1 MLIDFSDSSN
11 REESVQVM
19 TALLRWLAGD
29 GPVDMGASL
38 NFTTSKAI
46 KAIVKNADE
55 IQSSASTA
63 SNFSTTIIT
72 PRSRSYSIEEMER
85 KLNILGG

>member
-19 TALLRWLAGD
+19 TALLRWEAGD

-55 IQSSASTA
+55 IQSSASTDT
-63 SNFSTTIIT
+63 NFSTTIIT